1 MKVAIDLTPLYNRKH
16 TGVEMYAIDL
26 YKALL
31 TTEHEIIPIFHV
43 ENEIDNNQK
52 AYIIPKR
59 YRLWPEN
66 ISLSYVIR
74 KIKADIVCFPIFAPP
89 IDVYYIKETKIVPTV
104 HDLAFMT
111 CYKAVNPVA
120 KYYLVPKR
128 KLSLKK
134 SDAIIT
140 ISETE
145 RRQISAIT
153 DIPVYDCGENISIDY
168 KNCEKK
174 VDISFLANWNLSLN
188 DYYISVSTIEPRK
201 NFKYLLKIM
210 GPVLKATGKKLVLVG
225 RRGWGNDKEL
235 EQLINEMGNLLIFT
249 EYVSTNCLVSLYRY
263 AFAFILMSLDEG
275 FGRTPFEA
283 VACGCRRVILS
294 DIPIFRETFRN
305 DSLFLPLNKE
315 DECKKILLKENI
327 PLVSKEFNIPFN
339 VIEERIGKVLGK
351 IIAL

>member
-1 MKVAIDLTPLYNRKH
+1 
-16 TGVEMYAIDL
+16 
-26 YKALL
+26 
-31 TTEHEIIPIFHV
+31 
-43 ENEIDNNQK
+43 
-52 AYIIPKR
+52 
-59 YRLWPEN
+59 
-66 ISLSYVIR
+66 
-74 KIKADIVCFPIFAPP
+74 
-89 IDVYYIKETKIVPTV
+89 
-104 HDLAFMT
+104 
-111 CYKAVNPVA
+111 
-120 KYYLVPKR
+120 
-128 KLSLKK
+128 
-134 SDAIIT
+134 
-140 ISETE
+140 
-145 RRQISAIT
+145 
-153 DIPVYDCGENISIDY
+153 
-168 KNCEKK
+168 
-174 VDISFLANWNLSLN
+174 
-188 DYYISVSTIEPRK
+188 
-201 NFKYLLKIM
+201 M